1 MREAERQMVQE
12 ELSGV
17 IRQMGWASRFGTLL
31 SNLGCG
37 VISGGLLIFLAL
49 AVWGWLVGLLHR
61 PGLFP
66 TTDTYRVLV
75 SIGALVGLI
84 LAGRDLFHNPG
95 ERDRFLEKLRQMYQR
110 DLEAGEAEVWHCEVS
125 RVVGMEEQGDEGP
138 GFFLELAPG
147 QALFLQ
153 GQYLYDLLG
162 DELGLEDEEEVSK
175 SQSDEPGIWP
185 PPPRIDSSSS
195 QQAFPCRQF
204 DFVYAPNSR
213 MPLDGL
219 VCLGERFEEW
229 PTYSPDLDVYRKMKR
244 YPEDGDLLPV
254 SLDTLGADLARWGA
268 GQERS

>member
-1 MREAERQMVQE
+1 MVQE
-12 ELSGV
+12 ALSGV

-31 SNLGCG
+31 SNLGCN
-37 VISGGLLIFLAL
+37 VIFGGLLIFLAL

-75 SIGALVGLI
+75 SAGALGGLI
-84 LAGRDLFHNPG
+84 FTGHDLLYLLHNHG
-95 ERDRFLEKLRQMYQR
+95 ESDRLLEKLRLAYQR
-110 DLEAGEAEVWHCEVS
+110 DLEAGEAEVWHCGVS
-125 RVVGMEEQGDEGP
+125 RVVQLEEQEDEGP

-195 QQAFPCRQF
+195 QRAFPCRQF

-213 MPLDGL
+213 MPVDGL

-244 YPEDGDLLPV
+244 CPEDGDLLPV

>member
-1 MREAERQMVQE
+1 MVQE
-12 ELSGV
+12 ALSGV
-17 IRQMGWASRFGTLL
+17 IRQMGWASRFGALL
-31 SNLGCG
+31 ANLGCN
-37 VISGGLLIFLAL
+37 VIFGGLLIFLAL
-49 AVWGWLVGLLHR
+49 AAWGWLVGLLHR

-84 LAGRDLFHNPG
+84 LAGRDLFHNHG
-95 ERDRFLEKLRQMYQR
+95 ESDRFLEKLRLAYQR
-110 DLEAGEAEVWHCEVS
+110 DLEAGEAEVWHCGVS
-125 RVVGMEEQGDEGP
+125 RVVQLEEQEDEGP

-195 QQAFPCRQF
+195 QRAFPCRQF
-204 DFVYAPNSR
+204 DLVYAPNSR
-213 MPLDGL
+213 MPLDDL
-219 VCLGERFEEW
+219 VCLGARFEEW
-229 PTYSPDLDVYRKMKR
+229 PTYSPDWEIYRRMNC

-254 SLDTLGADLARWGA
+254 SLDTLDADLARWA
-268 GQERS
+268 AEQKKSRP